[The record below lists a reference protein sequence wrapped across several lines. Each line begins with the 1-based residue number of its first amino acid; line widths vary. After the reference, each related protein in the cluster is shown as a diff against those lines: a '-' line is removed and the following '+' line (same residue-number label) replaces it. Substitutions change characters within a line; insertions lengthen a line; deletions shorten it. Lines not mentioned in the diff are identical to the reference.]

1 MRPKK
6 NNFMQVLKYTRILL
20 KISGEALIGDLN
32 YGIDTK
38 IMDNIA
44 DQIKEVV
51 EMGLEIAVV
60 VGGGNFWRGV
70 AASANGMDR
79 TTADYIGMLAT
90 VMNAVGLQDS
100 LEKKGISTRVQSSI
114 TMQQIAEPF
123 IRRRALR
130 HLEKKRVVIFAGG
143 TGNPYFSTDT
153 AAALRALEINAEIIF
168 KATKVDGVYNKD
180 PKKFSDAEK
189 YESLTFMEVLN
200 KDLRILDSTAISLCL
215 ENNLPIVV
223 FDITKPGNIKSV
235 ILGNK
240 IGTLVTKG

>member
-1 MRPKK
+1 
-6 NNFMQVLKYTRILL
+6 MQVPKYNRILL
-20 KISGEALIGDLN
+20 KISGEALIGDCN

-60 VGGGNFWRGV
+60 IGGGNFWRGV
-70 AASANGMDR
+70 SASANGMDR

-130 HLEKKRVVIFAGG
+130 HLEKKRVVIFAGV
-143 TGNPYFSTDT
+143 
-153 AAALRALEINAEIIF
+153 LETHIF
-168 KATKVDGVYNKD
+168 LQTLLQ
-180 PKKFSDAEK
+180 P
-189 YESLTFMEVLN
+189 
-200 KDLRILDSTAISLCL
+200 L
-215 ENNLPIVV
+215 ELL
-223 FDITKPGNIKSV
+223 K
-235 ILGNK
+235 
-240 IGTLVTKG
+240 

>member
-1 MRPKK
+1 
-6 NNFMQVLKYTRILL
+6 MQVPKYNRILL
-20 KISGEALIGDLN
+20 KISGEALIGDCN

-60 VGGGNFWRGV
+60 IGGGNFWRGV
-70 AASANGMDR
+70 SASANGMDR

-180 PKKFSDAEK
+180 PKKFKDAEK
-189 YESLTFMEVLN
+189 YDSLTFMEVLN

-223 FDITKPGNIKSV
+223 FDITKPGNIKGV

-240 IGTLVTKG
+240 IGTFVTKG

>member
-1 MRPKK
+1 
-6 NNFMQVLKYTRILL
+6 MQKAKYNRILL
-20 KISGEALIGDLN
+20 KISGEALIGNCN

-60 VGGGNFWRGV
+60 IGGGNFWRGV
-70 AASANGMDR
+70 SASANGMDR

-168 KATKVDGVYNKD
+168 KATKVDGVYDKD
-180 PKKFSDAEK
+180 PNKFSDAKK
-189 YESLTFMEVLN
+189 YDSLTFMEVLN

-223 FDITKPGNIKSV
+223 FDISKPGNIKGV

-240 IGTLVTKG
+240 IGTLVIKG

>member
-1 MRPKK
+1 
-6 NNFMQVLKYTRILL
+6 MQVLKYTRILL

-180 PKKFSDAEK
+180 PKKFSNAEK
-189 YESLTFMEVLN
+189 YDSLTFMEVLN

>member
-1 MRPKK
+1 
-6 NNFMQVLKYTRILL
+6 
-20 KISGEALIGDLN
+20 
-32 YGIDTK
+32 
-38 IMDNIA
+38 MDNIA

-180 PKKFSDAEK
+180 PNKFSDAAK
-189 YESLTFMEVLN
+189 YDSLTFMEVLN

>member
-1 MRPKK
+1 
-6 NNFMQVLKYTRILL
+6 
-20 KISGEALIGDLN
+20 
-32 YGIDTK
+32 
-38 IMDNIA
+38 
-44 DQIKEVV
+44 
-51 EMGLEIAVV
+51 
-60 VGGGNFWRGV
+60 
-70 AASANGMDR
+70 
-79 TTADYIGMLAT
+79 
-90 VMNAVGLQDS
+90 
-100 LEKKGISTRVQSSI
+100 
-114 TMQQIAEPF
+114 MQQIAEPF

-189 YESLTFMEVLN
+189 YDSLTFMEVLN

-223 FDITKPGNIKSV
+223 FDITKPGNIKGV

>member
-1 MRPKK
+1 
-6 NNFMQVLKYTRILL
+6 MQVPEYNRILL
-20 KISGEALIGDLN
+20 KISGEALIGDCN

-44 DQIKEVV
+44 DQIKEVI
-51 EMGLEIAVV
+51 EMGVEIAVV
-60 VGGGNFWRGV
+60 IGGGNFWRGV
-70 AASANGMDR
+70 SASANGMDR

-100 LEKKGISTRVQSSI
+100 LEKKGIPTRVQSSI

-180 PKKFSDAEK
+180 PKKFNDAEK
-189 YESLTFMEVLN
+189 YDSLTFMEVLN

-223 FDITKPGNIKSV
+223 FDITKPGNIKGV

>member
-1 MRPKK
+1 
-6 NNFMQVLKYTRILL
+6 MQVPKYNRILL
-20 KISGEALIGDLN
+20 KISGEALIGDCN

-44 DQIKEVV
+44 DQVKEVA

-60 VGGGNFWRGV
+60 IGGGNFWRGV
-70 AASANGMDR
+70 SASANGMDR

-100 LEKKGISTRVQSSI
+100 LEKKGVSTRVQSSI

-153 AAALRALEINAEIIF
+153 AAALRALEINAEILF
-168 KATKVDGVYNKD
+168 KATKVDGVYSKD
-180 PKKFSDAEK
+180 PKKFKDAEK
-189 YESLTFMEVLN
+189 YDSLTFMEVLN
-200 KDLRILDSTAISLCL
+200 RDLRILDSTAISLCQ

-223 FDITKPGNIKSV
+223 FDISKPGNIKGV

>member
-1 MRPKK
+1 
-6 NNFMQVLKYTRILL
+6 MQVPKYNRILL
-20 KISGEALIGDLN
+20 KISGEALIGDCN
-32 YGIDTK
+32 YGIDTR

-44 DQIKEVV
+44 VQIKEVI

-60 VGGGNFWRGV
+60 IGGGNFWRGV
-70 AASANGMDR
+70 SASANGMDR

-153 AAALRALEINAEIIF
+153 AAALGALEINAEIIF

-180 PKKFSDAEK
+180 PKKFSDARK
-189 YESLTFMEVLN
+189 YDSLTFMEVLN

-223 FDITKPGNIKSV
+223 FDITKPGNIKGV

>member
-1 MRPKK
+1 MEK
-6 NNFMQVLKYTRILL
+6 LKYSRVLL
-20 KISGEALIGDLN
+20 KISGEALLGNLK
-32 YGIDTK
+32 YGIDPK
-38 IMDNIA
+38 VINNISS
-44 DQIKEVV
+44 QIKEVV
-51 EMGLEIAVV
+51 ELGVEVAIVI
-60 VGGGNFWRGV
+60 GGGNFWRGV
-70 AASANGMDR
+70 SASVNGMDR

-90 VMNAVGLQDS
+90 VMNAMGLQDS

-143 TGNPYFSTDT
+143 TGNPYFSTAT

-180 PKKFSDAEK
+180 PNKFSDAEK

-215 ENNLPIVV
+215 ENNLPILI
-223 FDITKPGNIKSV
+223 FDISKPGNIKGV

-240 IGTLVTKG
+240 IGTLVTKGG

>member
-1 MRPKK
+1 
-6 NNFMQVLKYTRILL
+6 MQVPKYNRILL
-20 KISGEALIGDLN
+20 KISGEALIGDCN

-60 VGGGNFWRGV
+60 IGGGNFWRGV

-180 PKKFSDAEK
+180 PKKFSDAAK
-189 YESLTFMEVLN
+189 YDSLTFMEVLN

-223 FDITKPGNIKSV
+223 FDITKPGNIKGV